1 MRDPQAEFDKTYITS
16 TEICKTLQINR
27 CTLLQARRKGQLPDP
42 IQVNGSQ
49 MFIWLRSEAAP
60 IVKAWQVKR
69 GLAQA

>member
-1 MRDPQAEFDKTYITS
+1 MLDPQAEFDKTYITS

-27 CTLLQARRKGQLPDP
+27 CTLLQARRKGTLPDP

-49 MFIWLRSEAAP
+49 MFIWLRAEAAP

-69 GLAQA
+69 GLALA